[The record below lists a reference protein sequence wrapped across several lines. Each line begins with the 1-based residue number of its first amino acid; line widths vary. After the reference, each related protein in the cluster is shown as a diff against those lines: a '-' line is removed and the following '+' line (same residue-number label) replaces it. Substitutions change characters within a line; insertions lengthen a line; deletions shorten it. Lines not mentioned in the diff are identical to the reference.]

1 MSVKT
6 DLPLPEASQVGES
19 SARPSS
25 FLANKQLWLLYSG
38 QAITNA
44 SYYLYVIL
52 LTVWVFDL
60 THSGV
65 TISMVL
71 GATSLSPFLLGPLAG
86 VCIDRWNRQTVVVS
100 ATLVL
105 AVVPLLP
112 LPVPASLRLPAIYL
126 SALLASAASSC
137 IMPAK
142 SGILQ
147 AIVPERHQTQA
158 AYWSAALF
166 TLSTAGGAAFAA
178 QLYFLAGPPLAL
190 LLIVALFGLAALL
203 WRLIHLPMTTRLEAS
218 ALSLTSGI
226 ATVGQDLVQGLR
238 FVVRTPSL
246 RKLLLCASLV
256 MACASIFNAANLV
269 FVTQRLQ
276 VATSAI
282 GPVNVSISIGTLIG
296 ALVAGLLV
304 RWIAPRY
311 VFAGGM
317 LLLGI
322 GVIIY
327 AQLTWYTLALV
338 WIGVAVFP
346 QSGLDVGLG
355 PILLAS
361 SPPHIIGRTQS
372 VIESSMLLSAFV
384 ATFLEGALI
393 QAVPVA
399 VLVASAGGL
408 AFLAGIVACW
418 GLVWQP
424 AQRHATEGQPQVQDE
439 RA

>member
-1 MSVKT
+1 MSAKI
-6 DLPLPEASQVGES
+6 DAPSQEMAAPAAATRERGL
-19 SARPSS
+19 
-25 FLANKQLWLLYSG
+25 FLANKQLWLLYGG
-38 QAITNA
+38 QALTNA
-44 SYYLYVIL
+44 TYYLYVIL

-65 TISMVL
+65 TISAVL
-71 GATSLSPFLLGPLAG
+71 AATSLSPFLLGPLAR
-86 VCIDRWNRQTVVVS
+86 VCIDRWNRQAVVVS

-166 TLSTAGGAAFAA
+166 TLSAAGGAAFAA
-178 QLYFLAGPPLAL
+178 QLYFLAGPLGAL
-190 LLIVALFGLAALL
+190 LLIAALFGLAALL
-203 WRLIHLPMTTRLEAS
+203 WRLIHLPMTTRSEAS
-218 ALSLTSGI
+218 ARSLTSGI

-238 FVVRTPSL
+238 FVVRTPPL

-256 MACASIFNAANLV
+256 MACASIFNAANLIY
-269 FVTQRLQ
+269 VTQRLQ
-276 VATSAI
+276 VPTEAI
-282 GPVNVSISIGTLIG
+282 GPVNVSISIGTLLG

-311 VFAGGM
+311 VFALGI

-372 VIESSMLLSAFV
+372 VIEAAMLCSAFV
-384 ATFLEGALI
+384 ATALEGSLI
-393 QAVPVA
+393 QVVPVA
-399 VLVASAGGL
+399 VLMASAGGL

-418 GLVWQP
+418 
-424 AQRHATEGQPQVQDE
+424 
-439 RA
+439 